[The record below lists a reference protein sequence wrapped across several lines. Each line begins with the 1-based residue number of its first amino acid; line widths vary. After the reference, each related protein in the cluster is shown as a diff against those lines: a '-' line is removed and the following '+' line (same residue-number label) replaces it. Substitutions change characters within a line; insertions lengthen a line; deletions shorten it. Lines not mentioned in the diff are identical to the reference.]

1 MTRDEDLPALPAPAA
16 DPEPLGPADPDYDAI
31 LSAVMETAR
40 GRWFLV
46 EYARRNRTADT
57 RSLLAVLDRI
67 ESLVRSRKLPDLEIV
82 RDGIAEIAEALSD
95 VRREIAAGGEDRERQ
110 RFQDVDFAAEAE
122 RARAD
127 LQTILRTG
135 ERIQE
140 IAWGLREREVSPDLC
155 DALDRYAV
163 DILSSGRGAGA
174 GIRGMASMARA
185 LRRIERRLDTLDGAL
200 AEPDRPEPATR
211 IDPAIHMADPAAGRF
226 LEDFEL
232 VEGPD
237 VQWTENETVPP
248 IQLRPMPAPH
258 VPAPRSTVPTG
269 AQAGQPPATE
279 APPSGPPPGPMPRS
293 EASATPPAAPEMVPA
308 RPSPAPPEPRKLPE
322 PQRRMPSDL
331 TGLTFDQRMILFS

>member
-1 MTRDEDLPALPAPAA
+1 MTASDNLPVASEDPNGVDAF
-16 DPEPLGPADPDYDAI
+16 GPNDPDYDAI

-67 ESLVRSRKLPDLEIV
+67 ESLVRSRKLPNLEIV
-82 RDGIAEIAEALSD
+82 RDGIAEIAEALSE
-95 VRREIAAGGEDRERQ
+95 VRREMAAGGEDRERQ

-127 LQTILRTG
+127 LQTILRAG

-140 IAWGLREREVSPDLC
+140 IAWGLRERDVSPDLC

-163 DILSSGRGAGA
+163 DILASGRGAG
-174 GIRGMASMARA
+174 GGVRGMASMARA

-200 AEPDRPEPATR
+200 AEPDRPEPATK
-211 IDPAIHMADPAAGRF
+211 IDPAIHKADPAAGRF

-237 VQWTENETVPP
+237 VQWTEQEPASPVA
-248 IQLRPMPAPH
+248 LRPMAAPHRPAP
-258 VPAPRSTVPTG
+258 G
-269 AQAGQPPATE
+269 ADAA
-279 APPSGPPPGPMPRS
+279 AV
-293 EASATPPAAPEMVPA
+293 ASAGSRPLADAPTAPAEPTAAATSQATPLKATPT
-308 RPSPAPPEPRKLPE
+308 PPEPRKLPE

>member
-1 MTRDEDLPALPAPAA
+1 MAGSDNLPSPPGGGTDLEAF
-16 DPEPLGPADPDYDAI
+16 GPSDPDYDAI

-67 ESLVRSRKLPDLEIV
+67 ESLVRSRKLPDLENV
-82 RDGIAEIAEALSD
+82 RDGIGEIAEALAE
-95 VRREIAAGGEDRERQ
+95 VRREIAAGGEDRGRQ

-122 RARAD
+122 RTRAD
-127 LQTILRTG
+127 LQTVLRAG

-163 DILSSGRGAGA
+163 DILSSGRSAAAGV
-174 GIRGMASMARA
+174 RGMASMARA
-185 LRRIERRLDTLDGAL
+185 LRRIERRLDGLEGTL

-211 IDPAIHMADPAAGRF
+211 VDPAIHKADPAAGRF

-237 VQWTENETVPP
+237 VQWTDSDSPAPVR
-248 IQLRPMPAPH
+248 LRPMPAPRASTGA
-258 VPAPRSTVPTG
+258 APRNG
-269 AQAGQPPATE
+269 E
-279 APPSGPPPGPMPRS
+279 A
-293 EASATPPAAPEMVPA
+293 AAPEPVPAAAAAVAADPAGNGEA
-308 RPSPAPPEPRKLPE
+308 RPSPEPRQETPQPHRLPE